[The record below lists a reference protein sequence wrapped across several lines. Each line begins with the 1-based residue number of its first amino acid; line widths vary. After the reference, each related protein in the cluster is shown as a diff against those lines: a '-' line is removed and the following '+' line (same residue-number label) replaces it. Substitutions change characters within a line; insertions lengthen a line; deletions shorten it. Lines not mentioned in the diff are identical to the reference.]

1 MPRGISSLHASH
13 LDSASIL
20 NIKVEITLENSRTP
34 VVLQSMRKCR
44 LPPRLT
50 FHRQLTGRRGAALIR
65 SPPSA
70 AQVGQAP
77 RRTPV
82 PPPVPS
88 RLQRNLPPDT
98 TFQTLR
104 APHLTF
110 ARSIMTEA
118 QRTPRSAPFLGK
130 CLEGHSVLDAPPHL
144 FFFLNVPPPQH
155 VVYLSSPTRDQ
166 IPCTGSCSVTKVLST
181 GKTIA

>member
-1 MPRGISSLHASH
+1 M
-13 LDSASIL
+13 
-20 NIKVEITLENSRTP
+20 VLE
-34 VVLQSMRKCR
+34 SMWKCW
-44 LPPRLT
+44 LPPRVT
-50 FHRQLTGRRGAALIR
+50 FHRQLTGRRGVALTH

-88 RLQRNLPPDT
+88 RLRRNLPPDP

-104 APHLTF
+104 APHLTS

-118 QRTPRSAPFLGK
+118 QRTPQSAPFLGK
-130 CLEGHSVLDAPPHL
+130 CLEGHSVLDAPPQP
-144 FFFLNVPPPQH
+144 FFFNVPPPQH
-155 VVYLSSPTRDQ
+155 VVYLSSPTRDR